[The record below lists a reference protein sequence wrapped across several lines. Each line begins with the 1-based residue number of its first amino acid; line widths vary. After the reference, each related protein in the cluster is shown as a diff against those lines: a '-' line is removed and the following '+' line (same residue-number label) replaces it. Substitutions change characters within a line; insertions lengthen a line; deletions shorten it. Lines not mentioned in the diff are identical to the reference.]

1 MGMHHTLVM
10 EGHTQIPVP
19 EYVARPEKMM
29 GPIPAVKSVLL
40 RNYRNFSGRAS
51 RSELWWFYLM
61 NMIAQSV
68 IMVLLWEYFWLILG
82 TDAANEFFGDIF
94 RSGVES
100 DTIVI
105 NVLMGFGLIL
115 LIAPLAVLLPSLA
128 VSVRRLH
135 DTGRSGWWMLL
146 GLIPLVNCCGGIVL
160 LLFFVMDGNSHVNA
174 YGDVPTNVVE

>member
-1 MGMHHTLVM
+1 MDTHQTLVM
-10 EGHTQIPVP
+10 EEHTQIPVP

-40 RNYRNFSGRAS
+40 KNYRSFSGRAS

-61 NMIAQSV
+61 NIIAQSV
-68 IMVLLWEYFWLILG
+68 IMLLLWEFFWLIIG
-82 TDAANEFFGDIF
+82 TDAANEFFGGL
-94 RSGVES
+94 SMEVE
-100 DTIVI
+100 TIAF
-105 NVLMGFGLIL
+105 NVLLGFGLIL

-160 LLFFVMDGNSHVNA
+160 LVFLVMDGDAHVNA

>member
-1 MGMHHTLVM
+1 M

-68 IMVLLWEYFWLILG
+68 IMVLLWEFFWLILG

-146 GLIPLVNCCGGIVL
+146 GMIPLVNCVGGIVL

>member
-1 MGMHHTLVM
+1 M
-10 EGHTQIPVP
+10 EGNTQIPVP
-19 EYVARPEKMM
+19 EFVARPEKMM

-40 RNYRNFSGRAS
+40 RNYRSFSGRAS

-68 IMVLLWEYFWLILG
+68 IMLLLWEAFWLILG
-82 TDAANEFFGDIF
+82 TDAANEYFAGIIQ
-94 RSGVES
+94 SGAEEEITV
-100 DTIVI
+100 VYG
-105 NVLMGFGLIL
+105 VLLGFGLIL
-115 LIAPLAVLLPSLA
+115 LIAPLAVLLPTLA

-146 GLIPLVNCCGGIVL
+146 GMIPLVNCVGGIVL